1 MKKVR
6 IVTEYITLGQFL
18 KFVNLIGNG
27 GEVKEYLSRN
37 MIIVNGEEENRR
49 GRKLYSK
56 DQVIVG
62 NEKYEIV
69 DMIYLQE
76 MSLRIFVVME
86 ELI

>member
-69 DMIYLQE
+69 DI
-76 MSLRIFVVME
+76 
-86 ELI
+86 